1 MLLSR
6 GNLGSMSFPAFPA
19 LLSLVELGSKASGTE
34 KCPPLPAKG
43 TVCHPLPRVLGL
55 VALAHKGL

>member
-1 MLLSR
+1 
-6 GNLGSMSFPAFPA
+6 MSFPAFPA